1 MMKKTIGT
9 VLGVALVASSLAAC
23 GAGQDSGTQAGGT
36 SGTGTATGGKTKISY
51 WTIDRHDAD
60 YMKEAIKKF
69 NDANPDIEVEMT
81 VMADNFNQAVDIA
94 YASKQAPDVLRTN
107 DFLGFVKKGYLL
119 PINDLMNDDLKKR
132 YANLMVEESNMV
144 EGKIYSL
151 PNTGQFWRLIYNV
164 DLFEKAGIKEPPKT
178 VAELV
183 DAAKKIT
190 EANKDVGAY
199 GFAENFKS
207 ASSAFSRI
215 ANPIGSFSG
224 TSVVDG
230 YNYKTGQYDF
240 SVYKPIAEALYQ
252 MKKDGSLLPGVES
265 LDIDP
270 LRAQFAAGKIGMYF
284 NHSGEPGVFQNQFP
298 TKIRWAAA
306 LPPTLDG
313 KQSGTVSVIAG
324 NYVGISKD
332 TPNKEKAWKFME
344 YLANINFQKEYHE
357 KGFGISVVPDVNATA
372 NKPTIPGIDGFLP
385 SKYDALYSPTPL
397 SVTEAKV
404 EGVKTGNAITKY
416 MLEGGDVDKMLTDLT
431 TRYNA
436 ALEKA
441 RASGDT
447 KSKANPSFDPGKL
460 QGTLAK

>member
-1 MMKKTIGT
+1 
-9 VLGVALVASSLAAC
+9 
-23 GAGQDSGTQAGGT
+23 
-36 SGTGTATGGKTKISY
+36 
-51 WTIDRHDAD
+51 
-60 YMKEAIKKF
+60 
-69 NDANPDIEVEMT
+69 
-81 VMADNFNQAVDIA
+81 
-94 YASKQAPDVLRTN
+94 
-107 DFLGFVKKGYLL
+107 
-119 PINDLMNDDLKKR
+119 MNDDLKKR